1 MKRFIINTALWYVV
15 LSLGM
20 FIVFILF
27 GIYGHLGIRLL
38 IAIVFALIKPFDKI
52 IEQFKNQ

>member
-20 FIVFILF
+20 FIVFILL
-27 GIYGHLGIRLL
+27 GVHGHLGIRLG
-38 IAIVFALIKPFDKI
+38 IAMVLALLKPFDKI
-52 IEQFKNQ
+52 IDQFKNQ